1 MWCRSLNSLLNSC
14 TLWSLTTLTDSGP
27 RLEMNLTCEAVFD
40 SASATYNIT
49 GIFTVPPLIS
59 ESIIGFD
66 AKRTRLLLDA
76 HFPVSLGTLRVN
88 AMVRQHHFKALNCL
102 YPYVNTDVLVLP
114 SQPMA
119 HHHFSFYIT
128 ITLQSA
134 LTCCPVLVLK
144 MEFHR
149 LMV

>member
-1 MWCRSLNSLLNSC
+1 M
-14 TLWSLTTLTDSGP
+14 
-27 RLEMNLTCEAVFD
+27 
-40 SASATYNIT
+40 
-49 GIFTVPPLIS
+49 PPLIS
-59 ESIIGFD
+59 ESIIGFN

-76 HFPVSLGTLRVN
+76 DFPVTVGTLRVN
-88 AMVRQHHFKALNCL
+88 AMVRQHHFKALNYL

-119 HHHFSFYIT
+119 YHHFSFYII
-128 ITLQSA
+128 ITLQGA

-144 MEFHR
+144 MEFNR